1 MYVKMKLTTGKGD
14 WNDKEKREIENK
26 IQLVDRRN
34 ESREAE
40 STDNKRI
47 KSTFVMMNTCDFM
60 GTYSIRPWVTN
71 ITISPIPHSLVNMAR
86 C

>member
-1 MYVKMKLTTGKGD
+1 MYVKMKLTTGKED
-14 WNDKEKREIENK
+14 WNDKENREIENK
-26 IQLVDRRN
+26 IQSVDRRD

-71 ITISPIPHSLVNMAR
+71 IIIIPIPHCQVNIAR

>member
-71 ITISPIPHSLVNMAR
+71 ITIIPIPHSQVNMAR

>member
-40 STDNKRI
+40 STENKRI
-47 KSTFVMMNTCDFM
+47 KSTFVMMNTQL
-60 GTYSIRPWVTN
+60 WVN
-71 ITISPIPHSLVNMAR
+71 R
-86 C
+86 